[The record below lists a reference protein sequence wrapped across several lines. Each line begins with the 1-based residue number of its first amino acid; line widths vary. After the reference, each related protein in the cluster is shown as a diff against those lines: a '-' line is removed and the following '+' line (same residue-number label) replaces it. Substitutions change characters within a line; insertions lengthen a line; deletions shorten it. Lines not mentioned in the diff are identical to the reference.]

1 MKLRQ
6 WRAVGLCVCT
16 LGGSCLGACVGAKFA
31 NPDAQLIGIFG
42 GLSAGYGLFASLTG
56 SY

>member
-16 LGGSCLGACVGAKFA
+16 LGGSCLGACVGAEFA